1 MLVSILLSHK
11 PLTGTARLPAWQL
24 EQTRNETLSSIVLP
38 EKVESS
44 ALRRRRHTQHI
55 GFFSKFL
62 LERKYVP
69 APAGSAASSLSKWIL
84 RSWWLLPVEA
94 NSVFPLIC
102 VVCLRKNLA
111 VARQPCLMLYTI
123 VITRALA
130 DASLF
135 SQPVG
140 FFSMYTLRSRRWLHM
155 HFSTARDDA
164 RQWSYRPTRH
174 A

>member
-24 EQTRNETLSSIVLP
+24 EQTRKRNSVQHSAPGEGRIQCAAPSSTHNI
-38 EKVESS
+38 
-44 ALRRRRHTQHI
+44 I

-140 FFSMYTLRSRRWLHM
+140 FFSMYTLRSRR
-155 HFSTARDDA
+155 
-164 RQWSYRPTRH
+164 
-174 A
+174 